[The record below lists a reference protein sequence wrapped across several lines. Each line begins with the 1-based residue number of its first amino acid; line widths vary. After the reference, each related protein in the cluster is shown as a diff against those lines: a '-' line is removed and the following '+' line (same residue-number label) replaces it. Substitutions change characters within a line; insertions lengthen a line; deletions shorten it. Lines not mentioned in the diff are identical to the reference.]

1 MHRARKRSVTPML
14 AAEAVAAFLVWA
26 SPARAFHAGNVFDK
40 PAGAGGGAGIFYTGA
55 AAERG
60 WDCTACHT
68 NPAGKIRVTLAS
80 EPEALLQTFR
90 YEPGTTYSFRA
101 TLDGEHLGA
110 GASNFNSLAIAIVDA
125 QGGPAGEMSG
135 YAADEIYGGRTT
147 IASMGQRPGQ
157 TSWSF
162 KWTAPAAK
170 DVAVKLHVAAVDGN
184 GAGGA
189 GGGTL
194 TDPWGDDVF
203 IGKLSFSAEGATST
217 VGANAARNE
226 GAPIGM
232 LGFAIVFGLRRQRGG
247 RR

>member
-1 MHRARKRSVTPML
+1 MHRAGKRSMTPL
-14 AAEAVAAFLVWA
+14 AAVAAVMAALAWA

-55 AAERG
+55 ATERG

-80 EPEALLQTFR
+80 EPASLLQTFR
-90 YEPGTTYSFRA
+90 YEPGKTYAFRA
-101 TLDGEHLGA
+101 SLDGEHLGA
-110 GASNFNSLAIAIVDA
+110 GASNFNSLAIAIVDGK
-125 QGGPAGEMSG
+125 GGPAGEMSG

-157 TSWSF
+157 TSWTF
-162 KWTAPAAK
+162 KWTAPAAET
-170 DVAVKLHVAAVDGN
+170 AVVNLHVAAVDGN
-184 GAGGA
+184 GADGA

-203 IGKLSFSAEGATST
+203 VGKLSFKASGASPTIGT
-217 VGANAARNE
+217 KRFE

-232 LGFAIVFGLRRQRGG
+232 LGFAMVLGLRRQRGG